1 MKDVVREDR
10 RLLNIVTQVGAVL
23 LFCCCCSHA
32 WQLTICPPLFQF
44 QSTLIGLI
52 ASKEFASK
60 LGPIASK
67 TLEELHLAGPSE
79 VLSVS
84 MNDSVLNAF
93 TIIATNVSM
102 SAATIVRLILLSDY
116 TQRAAIS
123 FPFHRALARCQF

>member
-1 MKDVVREDR
+1 MVREDR

-23 LFCCCCSHA
+23 LFCCCCCCSHA
-32 WQLTICPPLFQF
+32 WQLNICPLLQF

-93 TIIATNVSM
+93 TIIATNVSL
-102 SAATIVRLILLSDY
+102 SAATIVSLMLLSDY
-116 TQRAAIS
+116 KQRAAIS
-123 FPFHRALARCQF
+123 FPFYRALAQCQF